1 MIPSFIIAAAIVFQ
15 AATTSEIRGRI
26 TDKETGLP
34 IPDAVVSLTMA
45 GGREHKVTATDSDG
59 RYRFAELTHGEYAV
73 FVGLADFRATHLR
86 AGAKPYPIVLKPG
99 EIREQVDVA
108 LPRARAMTVRVVDD
122 LGEPL
127 AGVQV
132 TLEST
137 DGRFRSGG
145 FMRTTDDRGRLRLF
159 GLAEG
164 RYTICAETGS
174 FAGGASSQ
182 RERFLPTCYP
192 SAAPGRDAEVI
203 TLGRSDLDGIEIR
216 MRRGKTYSV
225 SGMVLDSAGLPP
237 PPMSMISL
245 TYSVRGGS
253 SSMGGRL
260 ETDGRFTFASVIPGE
275 YAIEVSIGGKERP
288 EHRRPAESAF
298 VPVQVNTGDVKDL
311 VVQTGLAVEVF
322 GRLVLEEPSASLPR
336 RPGYGPI
343 LIWARLVGD
352 RSSGMGSV
360 RSGYADENREF
371 YIDRLFGLRILELVN
386 LPPGWYVKSIRYG
399 SEDIT
404 DRPTQF
410 KSNGDPS
417 KLEILLSTKGANIS
431 GRVVNEAGEA
441 AEGAHVVLL
450 PADPARR
457 IPYELTQARAAKGG
471 AFRIG
476 PVRRGDYSLVALPA
490 SMSVP
495 RSDDLESLNA
505 LARKAERVSL
515 AENEERSI
523 DLRVVR

>member
-15 AATTSEIRGRI
+15 AGTTCEIRGRI
-26 TDKETGLP
+26 TDNETGVP
-34 IPDAVVSLTMA
+34 IPNAVVSLTMT
-45 GGREHKVTATDSDG
+45 GGQEQKSTRTDSDG

-73 FVGLADFRATHLR
+73 FVRPADFRATHLS

-108 LPRARAMTVRVVDD
+108 LARTRAITIRVVDD

-127 AGVQV
+127 ARVRV

-137 DGRFRSGG
+137 DGRFRSRG

-159 GLAEG
+159 GLVEG
-164 RYTICAETGS
+164 RYTICAEPGD
-174 FAGGASSQ
+174 FAGGASSHH
-182 RERFLPTCYP
+182 ERFLPTCYP

-203 TLGRSDLDGIEIR
+203 TLGRSDLDGVEIR

-225 SGMVLDSAGLPP
+225 SGTILDSAGLPP

-245 TYSVRGGS
+245 SHSVPGRS
-253 SSMGGRL
+253 SGMGGRV
-260 ETDGRFTFASVIPGE
+260 EAGGRFTFANVIPGE

-288 EHRRPAESAF
+288 EHRRPAEAAF
-298 VPVQVNTGDVKDL
+298 VPVQVHTSDVQDV
-311 VVQTGLAVEVF
+311 VVQTELAVDVF
-322 GRLVLEEPSASLPR
+322 GRLALEESSASLPR

-371 YIDRLFGLRILELVN
+371 YLDRLFGLRVIDVVN
-386 LPPGWYVKSIRYG
+386 VPTGWYVRSIRYG
-399 SEDIT
+399 NEDII
-404 DRPTQF
+404 DRPTRF
-410 KSNGDPS
+410 KSSSNPS
-417 KLEILLSTKGANIS
+417 QLEILLSTKGATVS
-431 GRVVNEAGEA
+431 GRVVNESGEA
-441 AEGAHVVLL
+441 VEGAHIVLL
-450 PADPARR
+450 PADRGRR
-457 IPYELTQARAAKGG
+457 IQHELTQARASKGG
-471 AFRIG
+471 AFKIG
-476 PVRRGDYSLVALPA
+476 PVRRGDYSLIALPA
-490 SMSVP
+490 STSVP

-505 LARKAERVSL
+505 LAGKAERVSL
-515 AENEERSI
+515 SENEERAI